1 MGESLPLLLA
11 AVVGFGHA
19 FEADHLL
26 AVSTLVSKSNSNRQV
41 VFNGFYWGLG
51 HTSTIFFI
59 GLLLIL
65 FQINELKL
73 YFEYFEIFVGIMLI
87 ILGIIR
93 LVQNYRSPSQAHTHD
108 HSSDR
113 EAYGIG
119 LVHGLAGSGGL
130 VLLVMA
136 DLPTKGEAL
145 AYLALFGIGSAVG
158 MSVAAS
164 ILRLPI
170 LNGNGHQNRKQIFTW
185 LSSLLCIGYGIFILT
200 RFI

>member
-1 MGESLPLLLA
+1 MDGTFPLLLA
-11 AVVGFGHA
+11 ALVGFGHA

-26 AVSTLVSKSNSNRQV
+26 AVSTLVSRSRSNRQV
-41 VFNGFYWGLG
+41 LFNGFYWGLG

-59 GLLLIL
+59 GLLLII
-65 FQINELKL
+65 FQVNELKL

-87 ILGIIR
+87 ILGIVR
-93 LVQNYRSPSQAHTHD
+93 LVQKQRSAKQD
-108 HSSDR
+108 HHHHSDR

-136 DLPTKGEAL
+136 DISSQGEAL
-145 AYLALFGIGSAVG
+145 AYLALFGLGSALG

-164 ILRLPI
+164 IMRLPI
-170 LNGNGHQNRKQIFTW
+170 LNGNGSEWRKQAFTW